1 MLFRALMSPP
11 SREYSMMLPDRRFHP
26 ILSCHRGSIE
36 KRDDVVVAEYE
47 LDIWLN
53 GVKFISLLC
62 TPRSLAELVTGFLYG
77 EGGID
82 SAEEILDISINEEF
96 GRAEVILE
104 GVGNPSGPG
113 GGIRGTRTVTTAG
126 GQGGKTLQPGSAS
139 IPSPLPSK
147 TLPLDPE
154 YLSAMMVKFSERSE
168 LFLAT
173 GGVHSCA
180 LSDGRGI
187 LLFED
192 DIGRHNALD
201 KIIGHTLLRSMAPDE
216 IIILTSGRVSSEI
229 IGKAAR
235 CGIGVIVSRSAPTS
249 RAIELA
255 NSLGMTL
262 IGFARGD
269 KFNVYANFGCLK
281 GRGGNGDA

>member
-1 MLFRALMSPP
+1 MILQ
-11 SREYSMMLPDRRFHP
+11 DRRFHP
-26 ILSCHRGSIE
+26 ILSCHQGLIE

-47 LDIWLN
+47 LAIWLN
-53 GVKFISLLC
+53 GERFISLLC

-77 EGGID
+77 EGVID
-82 SAEEILDISINEEF
+82 GAEEILDISINEES
-96 GRAEVILE
+96 GRVDVILE
-104 GVGNPSGPG
+104 GDENPSGHDRG
-113 GGIRGTRTVTTAG
+113 ARGTRTVTTAG
-126 GQGGKTLQPGSAS
+126 GQGGKTLHPGTAN
-139 IPSPLPSK
+139 IPSPAPSK

-154 YLSAMMVKFSERSE
+154 SLSGMMMKFSECSE

-187 LLFED
+187 LLLED

-216 IIILTSGRVSSEI
+216 MIILTSGRVSSEI
-229 IGKAAR
+229 VGKVAR
-235 CGIGVIVSRSAPTS
+235 RGIGVIVSRSAPTS
-249 RAIELA
+249 RAVELA

-262 IGFARGD
+262 IGFARGE
-269 KFNVYANFGCLK
+269 KFNVYANFRCLK
-281 GRGGNGDA
+281 GRDGNEGA

>member
-1 MLFRALMSPP
+1 MIQ
-11 SREYSMMLPDRRFHP
+11 PDRRLHP

-36 KRDDVVVAEYE
+36 KRDDAVVAEYE
-47 LDIWLN
+47 LGIWLN
-53 GVKFISLLC
+53 GEKFISLLC

-77 EGGID
+77 EGVIGG
-82 SAEEILDISINEEF
+82 AEEILAISINEEF
-96 GRAEVILE
+96 GRAEVTLK
-104 GVGNPSGPG
+104 G
-113 GGIRGTRTVTTAG
+113 GGHPTGRDGGGRGPRTVTTAG
-126 GQGGKTLQPGSAS
+126 GQGGKALQPGSAS
-139 IPSPLPSK
+139 IPSPGPSQA
-147 TLPLDPE
+147 LPLDPGS
-154 YLSAMMVKFSERSE
+154 LSAVMRKFSERSE

-180 LSDGRGI
+180 LSDGQGI

-201 KIIGHTLLRSMAPDE
+201 KIIGHTLLRSIAPDE

-235 CGIGVIVSRSAPTS
+235 RGIGVIVSRSAPTS

-255 NSLGMTL
+255 DSLGMTL
-262 IGFARGD
+262 IGFARGE

-281 GRGGNGDA
+281 GRDGN

>member
-1 MLFRALMSPP
+1 MTLQ
-11 SREYSMMLPDRRFHP
+11 DRRFHP
-26 ILSCHRGSIE
+26 ILSCHQGLIE

-47 LDIWLN
+47 LAIWLN
-53 GVKFISLLC
+53 GEKFISLLC

-77 EGGID
+77 EGVID
-82 SAEEILDISINEEF
+82 GAQEIFDISINEES
-96 GRAEVILE
+96 GKADVILE
-104 GVGNPSGPG
+104 GVESPSGRDVGP
-113 GGIRGTRTVTTAG
+113 RGTRTVTTAG
-126 GQGGKTLQPGSAS
+126 GQGGKTLQPGTGN
-139 IPSPLPSK
+139 IPSPGPSK
-147 TLPLDPE
+147 ALPLDPDS
-154 YLSAMMVKFSERSE
+154 LFDMMVKFSERSE

-180 LSDGRGI
+180 LSDGRAI

-201 KIIGHTLLRSMAPDE
+201 KIIGHTLLRSMAPDRV
-216 IIILTSGRVSSEI
+216 IILTSGRVSSEI

-235 CGIGVIVSRSAPTS
+235 RGIGVIVSRSAPTS

-262 IGFARGD
+262 IGFARGR
-269 KFNVYANFGCLK
+269 KFNVYANFRCLK
-281 GRGGNGDA
+281 GWDGNEGA